1 MVVSK
6 LIKMQPDGGARENR
20 TLDLILARDALS
32 QLSYNPLWW
41 AALDSNQECH
51 KTTDLQSAALPI
63 PLTDPYTSFKT
74 HRVFQFAYWT
84 YRNSHGLNSNPLGS
98 FLQTNAFILLMF
110 CCRTSFF
117 ALHIYYNIIF

>member
-32 QLSYNPLWW
+32 QLSYDPLWW

-51 KTTDLQSAALPI
+51 KATDLQSAALPI
-63 PLTDPYTSFKT
+63 LLTDPYTSFKT
-74 HRVFQFAYWT
+74 HRVFQFTYWT
-84 YRNSHGLNSNPLGS
+84 YRNSHGINSNPNFPFQIRKLYS
-98 FLQTNAFILLMF
+98 SYRCFAVIRLFYLTYIL
-110 CCRTSFF
+110 
-117 ALHIYYNIIF
+117 

>member
-32 QLSYNPLWW
+32 QLSYGPLWW

-51 KTTDLQSAALPI
+51 KATDLQSAALPI
-63 PLTDPYTSFKT
+63 PLTDPYIAFKT
-74 HRVFQFAYWT
+74 HRVFQFTYWT
-84 YRNSHGLNSNPLGS
+84 YRNSHGINSNPNFPFQVRKLYS
-98 FLQTNAFILLMF
+98 SYRCFAVIRLFYLTYIL
-110 CCRTSFF
+110 
-117 ALHIYYNIIF
+117 

>member
-20 TLDLILARDALS
+20 TLDLILARDTLS
-32 QLSYNPLWW
+32 QLSYDPLWW

-51 KTTDLQSAALPI
+51 KATDLQSAALPI

-74 HRVFQFAYWT
+74 HRVFQFTYWT
-84 YRNSHGLNSNPLGS
+84 YRNSHGINSNPNFPFQIRKLYLS
-98 FLQTNAFILLMF
+98 YQCFAVIRLFL
-110 CCRTSFF
+110 SY
-117 ALHIYYNIIF
+117 IYIII